1 MTKRKG
7 LRASIILLAVVEV
20 AVLSQVRIPATRLR
34 IVYKDTNQPV
44 EWVKVEIEGWQK
56 WASRAERKA
65 YEENVG
71 AMASMKTVLGGT
83 RFLHADDGWITIPAV
98 TGVKMDRFAIDLR
111 PAACGVVVYKNN
123 EEKEYASTF
132 TGKSLPKFLSLP
144 EANRVLEAELAP
156 QCYLPPGTQQPSY
169 EEARYFLAAYEILL
183 SQWPHLS
190 WATDCY
196 GVKEETPPYYKGYYW
211 TTVDDYLT
219 RIFTYVE
226 PPSSYKLYYFGNS
239 TPLTDAQRADLL
251 ERIRSLFCTDIE
263 AKLRLWGDT
272 SMPLQAL
279 FRESQLFQHCWESL
293 HCENIDAEGRLV
305 DRSKPPGGPS
315 VPAQEKHT
323 APATPTPS
331 AASPPQSPPTEA
343 PDKH

>member
-1 MTKRKG
+1 MIDVTC
-7 LRASIILLAVVEV
+7 LRTHL
-20 AVLSQVRIPATRLR
+20 
-34 IVYKDTNQPV
+34 N
-44 EWVKVEIEGWQK
+44 
-56 WASRAERKA
+56 RAERRELFERKKAA
-65 YEENVG
+65 YEKRVSEG
-71 AMASMKTVLGGT
+71 HEFPYEEFREGFRDWKSDDFKSERTCGW
-83 RFLHADDGWITIPAV
+83 RDFLHADDGWITIPEV
-98 TGVKMDRFAIDLR
+98 SNVRMDSYEIEIT
-111 PAACGVVVYKNN
+111 PAAGNTLLRVDPRKKKGMNDLLPYYD
-123 EEKEYASTF
+123 EKTF
-132 TGKSLPKFLSLP
+132 PKFAGLP
-144 EANRVLEAELAP
+144 EKDRVLEAQYAY
-156 QCYLPPGTQQPSY
+156 QCSLPAGTLQPTY